1 MGLCSRPAALSD
13 RPFLWR
19 VEAATKHLPALVWLI
34 CDFLRIDS
42 KSWFLFVHLSKTH
55 IMICPSWF
63 KPVLLQSWAIGWNQ
77 SSLKTKLQKI
87 KSFQSSYP
95 SLHSFP
101 VHLLAVRK
109 QKFCTCVP
117 LAFHQQPWILTAKS
131 SFLNEDKIYTEL
143 GSCHGLQMM
152 FGRLDLQ
159 TGRMENLMQFLKF
172 CIPIRATSSRG
183 NSNRHISLKYMV
195 AIW

>member
-1 MGLCSRPAALSD
+1 MYLGQMGLCSRPAALSD

-117 LAFHQQPWILTAKS
+117 SPIGCRSLGIRPSNLSRLS
-131 SFLNEDKIYTEL
+131 SAA
-143 GSCHGLQMM
+143 
-152 FGRLDLQ
+152 LD
-159 TGRMENLMQFLKF
+159 
-172 CIPIRATSSRG
+172 S
-183 NSNRHISLKYMV
+183 
-195 AIW
+195 